1 MLKTI
6 TIAGCFCGI
15 LAVSVSASAS
25 THRPAR
31 RHSATTKA
39 SAAQSAPTPVTPAVP
54 EPPPTPEQ
62 MPAAAPRV
70 VLSDGLLS
78 ILAENSTLG
87 DVLNAVKNLT
97 GATVEAP
104 TTANNQRIAVNLGPG
119 NPQQVLQE
127 LLSGSKFDYMI
138 LGSPT
143 NATTIEKIIISNRGA
158 GGSSGPPPN
167 NGMSRMPAQPVYEPP
182 SMPDQNDNAVDD
194 EIVQPEP
201 PPPQQEEVTPPQEE
215 QRQIGPGGEA
225 QQGPKTPEQLLQ
237 ELQRMQREGRM
248 PNPQR

>member
-1 MLKTI
+1 MLAI
-6 TIAGCFCGI
+6 S
-15 LAVSVSASAS
+15 LSASAR
-25 THRPAR
+25 THRAAR
-31 RHSATTKA
+31 RHSVAVKP
-39 SAAQSAPTPVTPAVP
+39 SANQLAPAVTPAIP

-62 MPAAAPRV
+62 MPAAAPKV
-70 VLSDGLLS
+70 VLSDGQLS

-87 DVLNAVKNLT
+87 DVLSAVKNLT
-97 GATVEAP
+97 GASVEAP
-104 TTANNQRIAVNLGPG
+104 PTANNERIAVNLGPG
-119 NPQQVLQE
+119 NPQQILQE
-127 LLSGSKFDYMI
+127 LLDGSKFDYLI

-143 NATTIEKIIISNRGA
+143 NSSAVEKIIITSRSAGAASGSPTSNA
-158 GGSSGPPPN
+158 IN
-167 NGMSRMPAQPVYEPP
+167 QMPARPLYQPP
-182 SMPDQNDNAVDD
+182 SMPDESDNAVDD
-194 EIVQPEP
+194 EITQPEP